1 MWVCLFVNNNH
12 PVDMWFH
19 FIPSLKF
26 LEIYTFF
33 FCEFFFWNQWSN
45 LPPDCDYHSL
55 AQIRVLLHLWVGPIP
70 YKIPK
75 WTSQRIKGPQRT
87 LLSIITCIYDCWQ
100 WTSQGEEAIR
110 LAVALHKKIEEKA
123 VPVRT
128 WLVCHL

>member
-19 FIPSLKF
+19 FIPNPQVPWNL
-26 LEIYTFF
+26 YVFF
-33 FCEFFFWNQWSN
+33 RAFFFWNQWSN
-45 LPPDCDYHSL
+45 LPPDCDCCSL
-55 AQIRVLLHLWVGPIP
+55 ARIRVLLHFRVGPIL

-75 WTSQRIKGPQRT
+75 WTSQKLERPQRI

-100 WTSQGEEAIR
+100 RTSQGEEAIR